1 MTEIVY
7 TPDFVRNTLTVEQ
20 QKQIYRRY
28 RKAANARLARIK
40 KTEFINSEFYQRNKK
55 PFPAVSEVSEKNLP
69 YLLTDVADFL
79 DRKNTTL
86 RYQRALKKSN
96 LKSFRASGLDIDES
110 DYWDFVKFLNEWHDR
125 NLESLYGSER
135 VYELL
140 EDAKEKKLSVEDIKA
155 NFVDWLKNAK
165 KLAEIKP
172 VKGANSEYY
181 LRMIE
186 KNDKK

>member
-1 MTEIVY
+1 MTKIVY
-7 TPDFVRNTLTVEQ
+7 TPDFIRNTLTLEQ
-20 QKQIYRRY
+20 QKQLYRRY
-28 RKAANARLARIK
+28 RKTANARLSRIK

-96 LKSFRASGLDIDES
+96 LKSFRASGLDIDET
-110 DYWDFVKFLNEWHDR
+110 DYWDFINFLNEWHDR

-135 VYELL
+135 VYEVL
-140 EDAKEKKLSVEDIKA
+140 EDAKEKKLKIEDVKA
-155 NFVDWLKNAK
+155 NFDEWLKNSK
-165 KLAEIKP
+165 KLSEIKT
-172 VKGANSEYY
+172 VNGKDSDYY
-181 LRMIE
+181 LRKI
-186 KNDKK
+186 KNDTK

>member
-7 TPDFVRNTLTVEQ
+7 TPDYVRNTLTVDQ

-40 KTEFINSEFYQRNKK
+40 KTEFINSEFYQQNKK
-55 PFPAVSEVSEKNLP
+55 PFPPVSEVSEKNLP

-110 DYWDFVKFLNEWHDR
+110 DYWDFVSFLNEWHNR

-135 VYELL
+135 VYEVL
-140 EDAKEKKLSVEDIKA
+140 EDAKEKKLKIDDVKA
-155 NFVDWLKNAK
+155 NFDEWLKNSK
-165 KLAEIKP
+165 KLSKIKT
-172 VKGANSEYY
+172 VKGKDSDYY
-181 LRMIE
+181 LRMI
-186 KNDKK
+186 KNGRE

>member
-7 TPDFVRNTLTVEQ
+7 TPDYVRNTLTVDQ

-40 KTEFINSEFYQRNKK
+40 KTEFINSEFYQRHKK

-96 LKSFRASGLDIDES
+96 LKSFRASGLDIEES
-110 DYWDFVKFLNEWHDR
+110 DYWDFVNFLNAWHDK

-135 VYELL
+135 VYEVL
-140 EDAKEKKLSVEDIKA
+140 EDAKEKKLKLEDIKD
-155 NFVDWLKNAK
+155 NFEDWLKNEK
-165 KLAEIKP
+165 KLSKIKL
-172 VKGANSEYY
+172 VKGKDSDYY
-181 LRMIE
+181 LRKLE
-186 KNDKK
+186 NDRK